1 MAMLAREG
9 TDGGSGEAST
19 SAQVCQCQPPA
30 RRGCFT
36 TRVVDRKAQM
46 PSEPGPAWV
55 FICFLLPLDQ
65 P

>member
-1 MAMLAREG
+1 MAMPARG
-9 TDGGSGEAST
+9 AQTGASGEAST

-46 PSEPGPAWV
+46 PSGSGPACLS
-55 FICFLLPLDQ
+55 ICFFLPLAS